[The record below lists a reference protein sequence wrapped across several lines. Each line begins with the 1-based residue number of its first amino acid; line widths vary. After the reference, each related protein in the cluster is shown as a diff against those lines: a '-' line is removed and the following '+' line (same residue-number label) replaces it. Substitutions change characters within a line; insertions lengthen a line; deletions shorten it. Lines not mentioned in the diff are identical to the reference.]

1 MADGAILKMPYLS
14 NSLKSIFGMVMTT
27 LKMQEWETREWKT
40 QSSRVENAGVKMQKG
55 TTWLEITFAISSP
68 DEFLLVLV

>member
-1 MADGAILKMPYLS
+1 
-14 NSLKSIFGMVMTT
+14 MVMTT